1 MDSMG
6 GYERTSDRM
15 RPDGCT
21 HTLLVRPHEGQNLRD
36 ADQSLP
42 VDPPV
47 TDEVARRP
55 VGGDETRAANRAW
68 WDGEAE
74 DYYAEHGA
82 FLGDAAFVWGPE
94 GWTEAELDRVFTA
107 YGVVPFVA
115 DSAAAFREAA
125 RVLRPGGRLAF
136 STSHPVRWAFPDD
149 PGPDGLTV
157 TSSYFDRTPYVESEA
172 GGVTYAEHPRTV
184 GDLVRQV
191 VGAGLVLVDLV
202 EPEWPAGEGGP

>member
-36 ADQSLP
+36 ADESLP
-42 VDPPV
+42 VDLPV

-82 FLGDAAFVWGPE
+82 FLGDVAFVWGPE
-94 GWTEAELDRVFTA
+94 GWTEAELDLLEVRDGMAVLEIGA
-107 YGVVPFVA
+107 GAAQCSRWLSRAHA
-115 DSAAAFREAA
+115 DPAPPALA
-125 RVLRPGGRLAF
+125 PGGRAGSARAAPPGSAGGGGGAAGGGGGAF
-136 STSHPVRWAFPDD
+136 V
-149 PGPDGLTV
+149 PGP
-157 TSSYFDRTPYVESEA
+157 P
-172 GGVTYAEHPRTV
+172 P
-184 GDLVRQV
+184 
-191 VGAGLVLVDLV
+191 
-202 EPEWPAGEGGP
+202 WW